1 MSDAAPGLL
10 SAAMGMMGHRA
21 LAAGH
26 TTQATRIAALLT
38 SLILGPEP
46 GVLFG
51 TWMKGP
57 IVRESAAI
65 SLLRLC
71 SAAGGTPAPAAW
83 LTTKTPSHWA
93 DVAPT
98 HPCCDGHVPL
108 FCAQALRRLRRG
120 RGGAAAN
127 AVWATLEPVV
137 SQLLF

>member
-1 MSDAAPGLL
+1 
-10 SAAMGMMGHRA
+10 MGIMGHRA

-26 TTQATRIAALLT
+26 AAQGTRLASLLT

-57 IVRESAAI
+57 IVRENAAI

-71 SAAGGTPAPAAW
+71 SAAGDTPAPAARV
-83 LTTKTPSHWA
+83 TTKTPSHWA
-93 DVAPT
+93 DVAPS

-108 FCAQALRRLRRG
+108 FCAEALRRLRRG
-120 RGGAAAN
+120 RGDAAVDAIC
-127 AVWATLEPVV
+127 AVLEPVE
-137 SQLLF
+137 SELLQ